1 MSDKRELTLLLQ
13 SRMPL
18 VCIRTQDEEAILQML
33 TEHAIGGAANDHK
46 PLFRWSVTDGL
57 QRLDIDLA
65 PQPLNSDPSDVLAHI
80 RAVDKP
86 AIYALLDFHP
96 YLSDAIRV
104 RQIKDICQKFSA
116 NGGKLVLISP
126 TLELPAELKHLA
138 ADFQLAIPDD
148 ARRQQIVQE
157 EAKSWRAQNGGR
169 SVRSDPRALAMLVRN
184 LAGLTDVDV
193 RRLAHNAIA
202 DDGVID
208 QADIDTV
215 MQAKYALLNKEGLL
229 SFEYDTAHFSD
240 VAGMRALKHWL
251 SQRRDIFVGDTNH
264 PALDPPRGLVLLG
277 VQGCGKSLAAKA
289 TAGAFGVPLLRLEF
303 GQLFNKY
310 HGETER
316 NLRESLS
323 LAETMAP
330 CVLWIDELEKGLS
343 TGNDNTGTSQRV
355 LGQFLTWMAERSANV
370 FVVATAN
377 DITRLPPELVRKGR
391 FDEIFFVDLPDTETR
406 KKVLSIHLKKRQTDC
421 SQYDLDTVAE
431 ATKGFSGAELE
442 QLVVSAFYA
451 AVANQQSLQIAHLLD
466 EAKRTSPLSVVM
478 AEDIEHLR
486 QWAQRRTVRAD

>member
-1 MSDKRELTLLLQ
+1 MADKRELALLLK
-13 SRMPL
+13 SRIPL
-18 VCIRTQDEEAILQML
+18 ICVRTQDEQAILAML
-33 TEHAIGGAANDHK
+33 TEQAITAQASAHR

-65 PQPLNSDPSDVLAHI
+65 PQAMNSDPGDVLGHI
-80 RAVDKP
+80 RAVSSP
-86 AIYALLDFHP
+86 GIYALLDFHP
-96 YLSDAIRV
+96 YLSDALRV
-104 RQIKDICQKFSA
+104 RQLKDICQAFSA

-126 TLELPAELKHLA
+126 DIDLPAELQHFA
-138 ADFQLAIPDD
+138 ADFELAIPDEQR
-148 ARRQQIVQE
+148 RRQIVLE
-157 EAKSWRAQNGGR
+157 EARQWRDENGGT
-169 SVRSDPRALAMLVRN
+169 SVRSDPRALEMLVRN
-184 LAGLTDVDV
+184 LAGLSDVDV

-208 QADIDTV
+208 QSDINAV
-215 MQAKYALLNKEGLL
+215 MSAKYALLNKDGLL
-229 SFEYDTAHFSD
+229 SFEYETARFND
-240 VAGMRALKHWL
+240 VAGMRALKEWL
-251 SQRRDIFVGDTNH
+251 RRRRATFVGNASH

-316 NLRESLS
+316 NLRESLK

-377 DITRLPPELVRKGR
+377 DITQLPPELVRKGR
-391 FDEIFFVDLPDTETR
+391 FDEIFFVDLPDQQTR
-406 KKVLSIHLKKRQTDC
+406 ESVLSIHLQRRETDC
-421 SQYDLDTVAE
+421 SAFDLARLAE
-431 ATKGFSGAELE
+431 ATDGFSGAELE
-442 QLVVSAFYA
+442 QLVVGAFYA
-451 AVANQQSLQIAHLLD
+451 AVADDEQLQTQHLLA
-466 EAKRTSPLSVVM
+466 EAERTSPLSVVM
-478 AEDIEHLR
+478 SEEISTLR
-486 QWAQRRTVRAD
+486 NWAQSRTVSAN